1 MPTAADT
8 DTMSDKKRR
17 FSVQEAATVLGVN
30 DRTVYRLIER
40 GELDAVKPGRS
51 YTITRSHL
59 REYVGGEDV
68 LADLEAAN
76 HEEA

>member
-1 MPTAADT
+1 ME
-8 DTMSDKKRR
+8 DKKRR

-59 REYVGGEDV
+59 RDYLGGEDV
-68 LADLEAAN
+68 LEDLEATAS
-76 HEEA
+76 EDDA